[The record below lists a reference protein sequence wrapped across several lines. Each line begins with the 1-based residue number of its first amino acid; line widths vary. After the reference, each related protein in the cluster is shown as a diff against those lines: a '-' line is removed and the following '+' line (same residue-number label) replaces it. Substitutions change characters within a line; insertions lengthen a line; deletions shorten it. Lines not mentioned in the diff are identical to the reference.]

1 MGKHTA
7 TWSWL
12 LNNGFHGSALSAA
25 GNLLMWLIVQALF
38 WHKCQ
43 TDFNVVQ
50 AVFKLISLLF
60 QYLELYNHR
69 HITVLNDTVTSGG
82 CSITY
87 TKAFI
92 CSPTVAFRGFTVE
105 NQANCELNRSN
116 SFNKILLYLES
127 QDNTRMC

>member
-7 TWSWL
+7 AGTWL
-12 LNNGFHGSALSAA
+12 LNNGFRGSALSAA
-25 GNLLMWLIVQALF
+25 GNLLMLLIAQVLF

-69 HITVLNDTVTSGG
+69 HITLLNDTVTSGG
-82 CSITY
+82 CSIIY
-87 TKAFI
+87 TNAFMR
-92 CSPTVAFRGFTVE
+92 SPTVAFRGFTVE
-105 NQANCELNRSN
+105 NRANCDLHRSN

-127 QDNTRMC
+127 